1 MERWSDGAGASSK
14 APPSVVGLRISER
27 RRSQAHGDPMAH
39 GNLQHNPYLV
49 ISRHISSSF
58 VWEPCGATILS
69 HTHKILSSFVEKE
82 WCSVDVVTQIEQR
95 FFLGFVSLECDNSVF
110 FWRSD
115 LRPKGATSFDIS
127 ECNFLQNQ
135 LTNSVLRLKSS
146 RVACR
151 DPRGVAACLP
161 VLKSGVMAPGWHL
174 DGNVGNFLA
183 YLVVLVEFF
192 CVSWEKMRLTNT

>member
-1 MERWSDGAGASSK
+1 MW
-14 APPSVVGLRISER
+14 
-27 RRSQAHGDPMAH
+27 
-39 GNLQHNPYLV
+39 GNY
-49 ISRHISSSF
+49 
-58 VWEPCGATILS
+58 LS

-110 FWRSD
+110 FGDPIYDQKVQRVLIPTHQLS
-115 LRPKGATSFDIS
+115 S
-127 ECNFLQNQ
+127 ETKL
-135 LTNSVLRLKSS
+135 S

-183 YLVVLVEFF
+183 YVVVLVEFF